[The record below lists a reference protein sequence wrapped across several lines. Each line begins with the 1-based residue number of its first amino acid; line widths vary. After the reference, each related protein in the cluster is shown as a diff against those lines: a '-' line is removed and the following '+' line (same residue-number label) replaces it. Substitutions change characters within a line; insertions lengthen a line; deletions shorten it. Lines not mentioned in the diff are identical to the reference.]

1 MMPVLV
7 EALAVQTRLEEIG
20 VSVADLIAIARSAV
34 GARRSATLD
43 HPATAAGLLSWIE
56 GTGTMRNALGHKG
69 WQRSRENGIE
79 SVYNPESGVRIAF
92 QNADRAGD
100 EHHDPL
106 ATSDKGPASAHYVA
120 SNQGELF
127 PEIAKAEER
136 RANAAC
142 YYLFVQAI
150 GDDVR
155 VELSFPCAIED
166 RQFLGFHERIII
178 VGPGGWDMVE
188 LPDDEV
194 GPDFDVDVTRRA
206 E

>member
-1 MMPVLV
+1 MPVLV

-20 VSVADLIAIARSAV
+20 ASVADIIAIARSAV
-34 GARRSATLD
+34 GARRSATPD

-56 GTGTMRNALGHKG
+56 GTGTMRNVLGHKG
-69 WQRSRENGIE
+69 WQRSRDNGIE
-79 SVYNPESGVRIAF
+79 SVYHPVSGVRIAF

-100 EHHDPL
+100 EHLDPL

-127 PEIAKAEER
+127 PEIAKAEVR

-142 YYLFVQAI
+142 YYLFVQAV

-178 VGPGGWDMVE
+178 VGPGGWDMVQ

-194 GPDFDVDVTRRA
+194 SPDFDVEVTRRA

>member
-7 EALAVQTRLEEIG
+7 EAVAVQTRLEEIG
-20 VSVADLIAIARSAV
+20 VTVADLIAIARSAV

-56 GTGTMRNALGHKG
+56 GTGTTRNILGRKG

-79 SVYNPESGVRIAF
+79 SVYNPQSEVRIAF
-92 QNADRAGD
+92 QNADRAGE
-100 EHHDPL
+100 EHYDPL

-120 SNQGELF
+120 SNQGWLF
-127 PEIAKAEER
+127 PEMAKAEER
-136 RANAAC
+136 RVNAVC
-142 YYLFVQAI
+142 YYLFVQAL
-150 GDDVR
+150 GDDIR
-155 VELSFPCAIED
+155 VELSFPRAIED

-178 VGPGGWDMVE
+178 VGPGGWDVVHM
-188 LPDDEV
+188 PDDEV

>member
-1 MMPVLV
+1 MMLVLV

-20 VSVADLIAIARSAV
+20 VCVADLIAIARSAV

-43 HPATAAGLLSWIE
+43 HPATAAGQLSWIE
-56 GTGTMRNALGHKG
+56 GTGTMRNVLSHKG

-79 SVYNPESGVRIAF
+79 SVYNPESGVRITF

-100 EHHDPL
+100 EHRDPL

-127 PEIAKAEER
+127 PEIAKVEER

-150 GDDVR
+150 DDDVR

-178 VGPGGWDMVE
+178 VGPGGWDTIE

-206 E
+206 K